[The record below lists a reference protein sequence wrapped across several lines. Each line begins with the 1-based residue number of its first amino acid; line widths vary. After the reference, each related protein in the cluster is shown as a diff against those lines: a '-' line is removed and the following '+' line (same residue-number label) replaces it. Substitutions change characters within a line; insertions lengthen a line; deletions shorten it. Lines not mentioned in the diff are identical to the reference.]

1 MGAHPREGSAEGL
14 RVRPFCSHLW
24 TYCARAQ
31 PPAHKLSGCLAIAAV
46 YVTPAETSEPRLP
59 HGLPA
64 LRVNA
69 AADQRTHSHA
79 E

>member
-24 TYCARAQ
+24 TYYARAQ
-31 PPAHKLSGCLAIAAV
+31 PPAPKLGGCLTIAAV
-46 YVTPAETSEPRLP
+46 YVTPVKNSEPRLP
-59 HGLPA
+59 HWLPA
-64 LRVNA
+64 FCVNA
-69 AADQRTHSHA
+69 AADQSPHSHA